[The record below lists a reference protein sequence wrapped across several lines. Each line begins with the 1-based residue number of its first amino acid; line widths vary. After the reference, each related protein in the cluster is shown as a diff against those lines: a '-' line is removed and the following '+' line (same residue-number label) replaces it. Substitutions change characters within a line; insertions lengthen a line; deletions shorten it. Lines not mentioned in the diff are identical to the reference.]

1 MKDLININNKLSFL
15 LQAFVEQ
22 LAEKDSFDVAQWLE
36 KNNIKAAA
44 DIRLLQNYSRRSFQL
59 FRKQWMEDGY
69 EDYWDA
75 RELTK
80 INFRKADAELT
91 KIIRALRDLRRQ
103 P

>member
-22 LAEKDSFDVAQWLE
+22 IAEKDSFDVAQWLE

-69 EDYWDA
+69 EDYWEA

-80 INFRKADAELT
+80 TNFRKADAELS
-91 KIIRALRDLRRQ
+91 KILRALKDLRRQ

>member
-91 KIIRALRDLRRQ
+91 KVIRALRDLRRQ

>member
-22 LAEKDSFDVAQWLE
+22 IAEKDSFDVTQWLE

-44 DIRLLQNYSRRSFQL
+44 DIRLLQNYSSRSFQL
-59 FRKQWMEDGY
+59 FRKQWMGDGY

>member
-22 LAEKDSFDVAQWLE
+22 IAEKDSFDVAQWLE

>member
-69 EDYWDA
+69 EDYWEA

-80 INFRKADAELT
+80 TNYRKADAELL
-91 KIIRALRDLRRQ
+91 KILTALKDLRRQ

>member
-22 LAEKDSFDVAQWLE
+22 IAEKDSFDVAQWLE

-69 EDYWDA
+69 EDYWEA

-80 INFRKADAELT
+80 TNYRKADAELL
-91 KIIRALRDLRRQ
+91 KILTALKDLRRQ

>member
-22 LAEKDSFDVAQWLE
+22 IAEKDSFDVVQWLE
-36 KNNIKAAA
+36 KNNIKAST
-44 DIRLLQNYSRRSFQL
+44 DIRLLQHYARRTFQL
-59 FRKQWMEDGY
+59 YRKQWMEDGY
-69 EDYWDA
+69 EDYWEA

-80 INFRKADAELT
+80 TNYRKADAELS
-91 KIIRALRDLRRQ
+91 KILRALKDLRRQ

>member
-22 LAEKDSFDVAQWLE
+22 IAEKDSFDVAQWLE

-44 DIRLLQNYSRRSFQL
+44 DICLLQNYSRRSFQL

>member
-22 LAEKDSFDVAQWLE
+22 IAEKDSFDVTQWLE

-44 DIRLLQNYSRRSFQL
+44 DIRLLQHYARRTFQL
-59 FRKQWMEDGY
+59 YRKQWMEDGY
-69 EDYWDA
+69 EDYWEA

-80 INFRKADAELT
+80 TNYRKADAELS
-91 KIIRALRDLRRQ
+91 KILRALKDLRRQ

>member
-22 LAEKDSFDVAQWLE
+22 IAEKDSFDVAQWLE
-36 KNNIKAAA
+36 KNNIKASA

-91 KIIRALRDLRRQ
+91 KIIRALRDLGRQ

>member
-22 LAEKDSFDVAQWLE
+22 IAEKDSFDVTQWLE